1 MFVYRLLAIADA
13 VVAKLRAQ
21 LDIPVWSSIQATA
34 WAGTGALTAHGLP
47 VRLMADAYA
56 P

>member
-1 MFVYRLLAIADA
+1 LFVACSQLPTLN

-34 WAGTGALTAHGLP
+34 WAGAKALSAQGFP
-47 VRLMADAYA
+47 VQLVA
-56 P
+56 